1 MRPLLE
7 DLKVNL
13 ELNKNPSETILQAL
27 NFYCSLKDDEN
38 YEKRI
43 KDELLLILS
52 EKRTSKAYFNIPFQN
67 SRLKPSGYNQ
77 IIMVLLK
84 RIWEEE
90 DFTRM
95 AKLPKEIRFLNLDET
110 GYAGAR
116 ISEDDVWRYTSNL
129 NVLPFISSSTGF
141 FQKRREEQ
149 IKQVQNWL
157 KFGNKL
163 SDFLSRIRLS
173 GAFAKTIHS
182 AGKNLA
188 YFAEEYDRNP
198 SFLDKALPDHSNS
211 APESFI
217 DLLSEAVLSNHQV
230 EEGYFKINELTLK
243 RQFQNA
249 EIKAEDSRHTL
260 KVLFE
265 ILKES
270 KVSSLKMEDEE
281 IIKLGA
287 RILSDFQKTVSSAGN
302 TAIRPAVPSGY
313 ESYTK
318 AFAALAEESN
328 TRLDYAFLTDKLLYE
343 LREIIRKNP
352 NPSELHLYIRSLT
365 DSCRKTIPDIT
376 EKHITLS
383 YLILREILK
392 NVPEK
397 SMLEHT
403 VQMAEKL
410 KVSREE
416 AVLLFHFLLSD
427 RASGLQLSLKNFT
440 EKCIA
445 ENQNSILSEKQ
456 IGILRGITGNLNDS
470 VKAFQFQIL
479 KEKIKS
485 KIEDEERKKIID
497 TVTELV
503 HIRIAEIRAEWTVKA
518 VKKG

>member
-13 ELNKNPSETILQAL
+13 ELNKNPSDTVLQAL
-27 NFYCSLKDDEN
+27 NFYCSLKDNDS

-95 AKLPKEIRFLNLDET
+95 TKLPKEIRFLNLDET
-110 GYAGAR
+110 GYSGAR

-129 NVLPFISSSTGF
+129 NVLPFITSSSGF

-163 SDFLSRIRLS
+163 SDFLARIRLS
-173 GAFAKTIHS
+173 GAFAKTIHF
-182 AGKNLA
+182 AGKNLS
-188 YFAEEYDRNP
+188 YFAEEYDKNP

-217 DLLSEAVLSNHQV
+217 DLLSEAVLSNHLV
-230 EEGYFKINELTLK
+230 EEGYFKITELTLK
-243 RQFQNA
+243 RQFLNA

-265 ILKES
+265 ILKDS

-287 RILSDFQKTVSSAGN
+287 KILSDFQKSVSGAGN
-302 TAIRPAVPSGY
+302 TSIRPAVPSGY
-313 ESYTK
+313 ESYTR
-318 AFAALAEESN
+318 AFAALAEDSN
-328 TRLDYAFLTDKLLYE
+328 ARLDYAFLTDKLLYE
-343 LREIIRKNP
+343 LKEIIRK
-352 NPSELHLYIRSLT
+352 
-365 DSCRKTIPDIT
+365 
-376 EKHITLS
+376 
-383 YLILREILK
+383 
-392 NVPEK
+392 
-397 SMLEHT
+397 
-403 VQMAEKL
+403 
-410 KVSREE
+410 
-416 AVLLFHFLLSD
+416 
-427 RASGLQLSLKNFT
+427 
-440 EKCIA
+440 
-445 ENQNSILSEKQ
+445 
-456 IGILRGITGNLNDS
+456 
-470 VKAFQFQIL
+470 
-479 KEKIKS
+479 
-485 KIEDEERKKIID
+485 
-497 TVTELV
+497 
-503 HIRIAEIRAEWTVKA
+503 
-518 VKKG
+518 